1 MAEAALQAAAKARSR
16 ENDLTRPR
24 GGVIH
29 PSNSGA
35 SQPAAPAN
43 AEAASTSPAG
53 AASASTHVE
62 QGTGRPAA
70 NPQHRE
76 NSGETRGSCGSTD
89 PWRSTASSDADGKVS
104 GNDARLR
111 IRSDESE
118 SENSDET
125 RGSCGS
131 TDPWRSTVS
140 SDADGKELTDSKRA
154 ALDDVPGCFK
164 RRRAALD
171 DVPGCFKRRRTDAG
185 TMDEAPWL
193 VLSSQSDDELVTE
206 LALRLACEE

>member
-70 NPQHRE
+70 DPQHRE

-89 PWRSTASSDADGKVS
+89 PWRPTA
-104 GNDARLR
+104 
-111 IRSDESE
+111 
-118 SENSDET
+118 
-125 RGSCGS
+125 
-131 TDPWRSTVS
+131 S
-140 SDADGKELTDSKRA
+140 SDADGKELTLSTIRK
-154 ALDDVPGCFK
+154 
-164 RRRAALD
+164 RAALD

-193 VLSSQSDDELVTE
+193 DLSSQSDDELVTE